1 MIRYRT
7 YIVSQYSLAV
17 GRMLWRG
24 FNERPSPWGRAKP
37 GYTGRQRHCPG
48 GEPGSGNSV
57 RDCSA
62 EEADVSVLGPTINLA
77 RSEKLTARD
86 NSGEETST
94 IFLKDCPE
102 FLVLHLMGPQTQ
114 SEHMATCMGLFKE
127 SCEFEGYDSHQRC
140 SIEI

>member
-1 MIRYRT
+1 
-7 YIVSQYSLAV
+7 
-17 GRMLWRG
+17 MLRRG

-127 SCEFEGYDSHQRC
+127 SFEFEGYDSHQRC